1 MKQSTFNELQTVWQ
15 ISWLIFSENSKPPP
29 HIKFVNCK
37 VGINK
42 LTYPRF
48 MLIATCYRIVGV
60 RKINQYTGAQLI
72 CELIFSFQCFK
83 QIGNI

>member
-15 ISWLIFSENSKPPP
+15 ISWLIFSENSKPHP

-60 RKINQYTGAQLI
+60 WKINQYTGAQLI
-72 CELIFSFQCFK
+72 CELIFSFQSFK